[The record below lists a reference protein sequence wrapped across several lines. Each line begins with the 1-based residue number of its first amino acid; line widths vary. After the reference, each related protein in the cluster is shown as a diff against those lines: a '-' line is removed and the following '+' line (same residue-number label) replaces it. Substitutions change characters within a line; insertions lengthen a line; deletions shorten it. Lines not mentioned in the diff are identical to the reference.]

1 MFLEHHIIII
11 SVGSC
16 EISEKS
22 KRYFNT
28 KWTIGDNGKVHERLI
43 YDSDW
48 CFVALMR
55 SERRCGPF
63 LNTFGCA
70 SIKLLVRWDEIM

>member
-22 KRYFNT
+22 KRYFKT
-28 KWTIGDNGKVHERLI
+28 KWIIGDNGKVHERLI

-48 CFVALMR
+48 CCSVHAIRKKMR
-55 SERRCGPF
+55 PFSEYVWMC
-63 LNTFGCA
+63 
-70 SIKLLVRWDEIM
+70 EY